1 MRTVPILLL
10 LLLVSLSQTAATQEN
25 HLIHHDLEVWITP
38 DTGGIR
44 VEDNITLPAPLSA
57 LDFKLHAAL
66 NPVTTTSG
74 ATLSAPE
81 KLNSAVPVER
91 YQLRL
96 AQPGNEISIKYGGRI
111 HHPLDTLSQGYTGG
125 RETTPGLISSEGVF
139 LSLGSYWIPVIKNSL
154 LSFTMK
160 IHLPDGWSAVSQG
173 DPLADSKGWQETI
186 PQDDLY
192 LIAAPYHL
200 YAQATPVAE
209 AQVYLRND
217 DPQLA
222 ESYLAATSRYLSL
235 YQDLLG
241 EYSYSK
247 FALVENFWES
257 GYGMPSFTLLGP
269 RVMRLP
275 FIIHSSYPHEIL
287 HNWWGNGVYV
297 DYASG
302 NWSEGLTTY
311 LADHLLKEQLGKGAS
326 YRRNSLQSYADYVA
340 KSDDFPLAKFRG
352 HHGEISQAV
361 GYAKSMMFFHMLRMQ
376 LGDRPFIEGLRHFYI
391 NNRFRHVGFK
401 ELQKSFEAVSK
412 QQLDDVFKQ
421 WIQRSGAP
429 ALKLSDTNVS
439 KTEAGYRL
447 TALLQ
452 QTQSETT
459 YQLQAP
465 LFIHIEGSEAPLQH
479 TLRMDKR
486 NLEIDLLLQ
495 QRPLRMSIDPRFDL
509 FRHLDPGET
518 PATLGQLFGAHK
530 LTIVLP
536 SNASKTDRE
545 SYRQLAESWSN
556 SQSDIDIR
564 WDSELKQLPDER
576 FIWIF
581 GAGNRFTPLFDP
593 VLNRLPGDK
602 KQKIER
608 RSIAVSRRHPRN
620 PQISIALLNIQPLQ
634 AAQGIARKLP
644 HYSRY
649 SYVLFDGEEPS
660 MQFKGQWQTTNSG
673 LTVDLARDEFPA
685 PFNIPDHQPLTTGLR
700 SENQDRR
707 IQ

>member
-1 MRTVPILLL
+1 MKTVPLLLL
-10 LLLVSLSQTAATQEN
+10 LLLVSLLVSRSPAAEAQEN
-25 HLIHHDLEVWITP
+25 HLIHHDLEVWLTP
-38 DTGGIR
+38 ETGGIR
-44 VEDNITLPAPLSA
+44 VEDHITLPAPLTSVE
-57 LDFKLHAAL
+57 FNLHAGL
-66 NPVTTTSG
+66 NPVTTMPG
-74 ATLSAPE
+74 ATLSASE

-91 YQLRL
+91 YQLQL
-96 AQPGNEISIKYGGRI
+96 SQPGREISIEYSGRI
-111 HHPLDTLSQGYTGG
+111 HHPLDTLSQGYSGG
-125 RETTPGLISSEGVF
+125 RETTPGLISAEGVF
-139 LSLGSYWIPVIKNSL
+139 LSLGSYWIPVIENSL

-173 DPLADSKGWQETI
+173 EPLADSSGWREFI

-200 YAQATPVAE
+200 YSQATPVAE
-209 AQVYLRND
+209 AQVYLRSD

-241 EYSYSK
+241 EYPYSK

-311 LADHLLKEQLGKGAS
+311 LADHLLKEQQGKGAS

-340 KSDDFPLAKFRG
+340 KSDDFPLSDFRG

-376 LGDRPFIEGLRHFYI
+376 LGDRLFIEGLRHFYT

-401 ELQKSFEAVSK
+401 ELQQSFEAVGR
-412 QQLDDVFKQ
+412 QQLDDVFEQ

-429 ALKLSDTNVS
+429 SLKLSNASVS
-439 KTEAGYRL
+439 KTEAGYRI
-447 TALLQ
+447 TAQLQ
-452 QTQSETT
+452 QTQSGAP
-459 YQLQAP
+459 YQLQIP
-465 LFIHIEGSEAPLQH
+465 VFIHVEEEEAPLQR
-479 TLRMDKR
+479 TLFMQKR
-486 NLEIDLLLQ
+486 TLEIDLLLQ
-495 QRPLRMSIDPRFDL
+495 QRPLRLSIDSRFDL
-509 FRHLDPGET
+509 FRRLDPGET

-536 SNASKTDRE
+536 SNASKPAKE
-545 SYRQLAESWSN
+545 SYRSLAGSWSKG
-556 SQSDIDIR
+556 QSGIEIR
-564 WDSELKQLPDER
+564 WDNALERLPDDS
-576 FIWIF
+576 FIWVF
-581 GAGNRFTPLFDP
+581 GAENRFAALFDSF
-593 VLNRLPGDK
+593 VNRLPGDRNRK
-602 KQKIER
+602 TEQ

-634 AAQGIARKLP
+634 ATPGIARKLP

-649 SYVLFDGEEPS
+649 SYVVFGGEEPT
-660 MQFKGQWQTTNSG
+660 MQLKGQWQTSNSG
-673 LTVDLARDEFPA
+673 LTVDLAQEQSPA
-685 PFNIPDHQPLTTGLR
+685 PFNIPEHQPLTSGLR
-700 SENQDRR
+700 TED
-707 IQ
+707 

>member
-1 MRTVPILLL
+1 MKAVPILLL
-10 LLLVSLSQTAATQEN
+10 LLLISLFSAAQAQES
-25 HLIHHDLEVWITP
+25 HLIHHDLEVWLSP
-38 DTGGIR
+38 ETGTLR
-44 VEDNITLPAPLSA
+44 VEDRITLPAPLTS
-57 LDFKLHAAL
+57 LEFTLHADL
-66 NPVTTTSG
+66 NPVTTTPG
-74 ATLSAPE
+74 ATLTLSK
-81 KLNSAVPVER
+81 KLESTLPTER
-91 YQLRL
+91 YHLQLSGPER
-96 AQPGNEISIKYGGRI
+96 EISIKYAGRI
-111 HHPLDTLSQGYTGG
+111 HHPLDTLSQGYSGG

-139 LSLGSYWIPVIKNSL
+139 LSLGSYWIPMIENSL

-160 IHLPDGWSAVSQG
+160 IHLPEGWSAISQG
-173 DPLADSKGWQETI
+173 ESLADGDGWRESI

-192 LIAAPYHL
+192 LIAAPYYL
-200 YAQATPVAE
+200 YTQATPVAE
-209 AQVYLRND
+209 AQVYLRSE

-241 EYSYSK
+241 EYPYSK

-297 DYASG
+297 DYPSG

-311 LADHLLKEQLGKGAS
+311 LADHLLKEQQGKGAS

-340 KSDDFPLAKFRG
+340 KSDDFPLSEFRG

-376 LGDRPFIEGLRHFYI
+376 LGDRLFIQGLRHFYT

-401 ELQKSFEAVSK
+401 ELQQSFEAVSK
-412 QQLDDVFKQ
+412 QQLDGVFKQ
-421 WIQRSGAP
+421 WIRRSGAP
-429 ALKLSDTNVS
+429 ALKLSNTNVS

-447 TALLQ
+447 TAQLQ
-452 QTQSETT
+452 QIQPEAL
-459 YQLQAP
+459 YQLQIP
-465 LFIHIEGSEAPLQH
+465 IFIHIEGSEAPLQR
-479 TLRMDKR
+479 TLIMNKR
-486 NLEIDLLLQ
+486 TLEIDLLLQ
-495 QRPLRMSIDPRFDL
+495 QRPLRLSIDPRFDL
-509 FRHLDPGET
+509 FRRLDPGET

-536 SNASKTDRE
+536 SKTSKPARE
-545 SYRQLAESWSN
+545 SYLKLADNWSKG
-556 SQSDIDIR
+556 QSDIEIR
-564 WDSELKQLPDER
+564 RDNELEQLPDGR

-581 GAGNRFTPLFDP
+581 GAENRFTPLFVP
-593 VLNRLPGDK
+593 VMDELSGDK
-602 KQKIER
+602 SQKMQQQ
-608 RSIAVSRRHPRN
+608 SIAVSRRHPRN

-634 AAQGIARKLP
+634 AASGIARKLP

-649 SYVLFDGEEPS
+649 SYVVFEGTEPR
-660 MQFKGQWQTTNSG
+660 MQLKGQWQTSNSG
-673 LTVDLARDEFPA
+673 LTVDLAQEKSPA
-685 PFNIPDHQPLTTGLR
+685 PFNIPEHKPLTTGQK
-700 SENQDRR
+700 SE
-707 IQ
+707 

>member
-1 MRTVPILLL
+1 MKAVPTLLL
-10 LLLVSLSQTAATQEN
+10 LLLVPFLQVAQAQES
-25 HLIHHDLEVWITP
+25 HVIHHDLEVWLSP
-38 DTGGIR
+38 ESGGIR
-44 VEDNITLPAPLSA
+44 VKDHITLPAA
-57 LDFKLHAAL
+57 LTSVEFNLHAGL
-66 NPVTTTSG
+66 NPVTTTPG

-81 KLNSAVPVER
+81 KLKSALPVER

-96 AQPGNEISIKYGGRI
+96 SPPGREISIEYGGRI
-111 HHPLDTLSQGYTGG
+111 HHPLDTLSQGYSGG

-139 LSLGSYWIPVIKNSL
+139 LSLGSYWIPVIENSL

-173 DPLADSKGWQETI
+173 EPLADGDGWQESI
-186 PQDDLY
+186 PQDDIY

-200 YAQATPVAE
+200 YTQATPVAE
-209 AQVYLRND
+209 AQVYLRSD

-222 ESYLAATSRYLSL
+222 ETYLAATSRYLSL

-241 EYSYSK
+241 EYPYSK

-311 LADHLLKEQLGKGAS
+311 LADHLLKEQQGKGAS

-340 KSDDFPLAKFRG
+340 KSDDFPLSEFRG

-376 LGDRPFIEGLRHFYI
+376 LGDSLFIQGLRHFYT

-401 ELQKSFEAVSK
+401 ELQQSFETVSK

-421 WIQRSGAP
+421 WIRRSGAP
-429 ALKLSDTNVS
+429 ALKLSNTSVS
-439 KTEAGYRL
+439 KTEAGYHI
-447 TALLQ
+447 TGQLQ
-452 QTQSETT
+452 QTQAEAPW
-459 YQLQAP
+459 QLQVP
-465 LFIHIEGSEAPLQH
+465 ILIHLEGSEEPLQR
-479 TLRMDKR
+479 TLKMDKR

-495 QRPLRMSIDPRFDL
+495 QRPLRLSIDPRFDL
-509 FRHLDPGET
+509 FRRLDPGET

-536 SNASKTDRE
+536 SKASKPARE
-545 SYRQLAESWSN
+545 SYRQLAESWSKG
-556 SQSDIDIR
+556 QPDIEIR
-564 WDSELKQLPDER
+564 RDSELEQLPDGR
-576 FIWIF
+576 FVWVF
-581 GAGNRFTPLFDP
+581 GAENRFTPLFDP
-593 VLNRLPGDK
+593 VMEKLPGDK
-602 KQKIER
+602 SQKTEQ

-620 PQISIALLNIQPLQ
+620 PQYSIALLSIQPLQ
-634 AAQGIARKLP
+634 AAPGIARKLP

-649 SYVLFDGEEPS
+649 SYVLFEGEEPS
-660 MQFKGQWQTTNSG
+660 MQFRGQWQTANSG
-673 LTVDLARDEFPA
+673 LTVDLAQEKSPA
-685 PFNIPDHQPLTTGLR
+685 PFNIPEHQALTT
-700 SENQDRR
+700 ERR
-707 IQ
+707 VQ